1 MNRLL
6 TMFRNGLKPAFR
18 RERVICRVLA
28 AWCLFAAF
36 VLMTGSS
43 EETLFTS
50 LSAFGA
56 DVSTALLLGGIALN
70 FALLSVVAALLP
82 ALETDSWFLL
92 LGATGLRCPVA
103 DRLQ

>member
-18 RERVICRVLA
+18 RERAICRVLA

-70 FALLSVVAALLP
+70 FAGNRLVVPFA
-82 ALETDSWFLL
+82 WRN
-92 LGATGLRCPVA
+92 GLRCPVA